1 MMNRWWRDIHRVDLC
16 CVYWFS
22 LHVPIQR
29 GQALWPY
36 NFSVDGR
43 LLEMDF
49 EALVYEK
56 NSPWQNI
63 QIIRTRISGN
73 ALFLDGEP
81 SQ

>member
-1 MMNRWWRDIHRVDLC
+1 MC
-16 CVYWFS
+16 GCS
-22 LHVPIQR
+22 LHVPIRR
-29 GQALWPY
+29 GEALWPY

-56 NSPWQNI
+56 TSAWQNI
-63 QIIRTRISGN
+63 RIIRTRMSGN
-73 ALFLDGEP
+73 TLFLDGEP